1 MAADHLVGLEHRV
14 MDLEWLADDKSRDKY
29 RMIGIW
35 GMGGV
40 GKTTLARALY
50 DYIALQFEASCFLH
64 GVRETSM
71 KSGLVHLQEI
81 LLAETLGE
89 KDLWLASVSE
99 GTQLLKHRLNRKKVL
114 LVLDDVDSLDQLQ
127 ALAGGTD
134 WFSPGSRVIITTR
147 DVHVL
152 KSYGVNIIYEVEGLT
167 DDEAFELLCWKA
179 FKTDRVR
186 PVYVDM
192 LYRAKAYA
200 SGIPL
205 ALEVIGSYLYGKGI
219 EEWKSTLHSYEQ
231 IPNTDIQMIL
241 KLSYDTLGEQ
251 EKQIFLDIACFFNG
265 RKLAEVEHILSAHH
279 GYCLT
284 PCIRALVQKSLIKIN
299 ERGRVTM
306 HDLLQDLG
314 REIVRRES
322 PEHPGKRSR
331 LWSREDIIHV
341 LKDNAVSKTH
351 MDFGFDL
358 SSLASIYLFT
368 FDHYIC

>member
-1 MAADHLVGLEHRV
+1 MATDHLVGLEHRV

-40 GKTTLARALY
+40 GKTTLARAFFHSA
-50 DYIALQFEASCFLH
+50 ALRFEASCFLDD
-64 GVRETSM
+64 VREISM

-89 KDLWLASVSE
+89 KDLRLASVSE
-99 GTQLLKHRLNRKKVL
+99 GTRLLKHRLHRKKVL
-114 LVLDDVDSLDQLQ
+114 LVLDDVDNLDQLQ
-127 ALAGGTD
+127 AVAGGTN
-134 WFSPGSRVIITTR
+134 WFGSGSLVITTTR
-147 DVHVL
+147 DKHL
-152 KSYGVNIIYEVEGLT
+152 LERHGVDRTYEVEELT
-167 DDEAFELLCWKA
+167 EDEALELLCWKA

-205 ALEVIGSYLYGKGI
+205 ALEVIGSNLYGKGI
-219 EEWKSTLHSYEQ
+219 EEWKSTLASYEQ

-241 KLSYDTLGEQ
+241 KLSYDALGEQ
-251 EKQIFLDIACFFNG
+251 EKQIFLDIACFFNC
-265 RKLAEVEHILSAHH
+265 RKLTEVERILSAHH
-279 GYCLT
+279 GYCLK
-284 PCIRALVQKSLIKIN
+284 PRIRALVQKSLIKIN
-299 ERGRVTM
+299 EWGRVTM

-331 LWSREDIIHV
+331 LWSTEDIIQV
-341 LKDNAVSKTH
+341 LEENVVSKTH
-351 MDFGFDL
+351 GFW
-358 SSLASIYLFT
+358 F
-368 FDHYIC
+368 